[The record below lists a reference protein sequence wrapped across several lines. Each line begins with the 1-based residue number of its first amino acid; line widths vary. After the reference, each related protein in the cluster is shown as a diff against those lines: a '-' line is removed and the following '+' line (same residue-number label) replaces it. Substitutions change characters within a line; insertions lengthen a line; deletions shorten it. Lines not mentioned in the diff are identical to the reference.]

1 MENNIADFILNEN
14 ISLDF
19 SNFLRNLITVF
30 ILSILIQ
37 LVYNK
42 FSQSLS
48 NKDYFSKNFVV
59 LGITTCI
66 VITIVKSSLAL
77 SLGLVGALSIIR
89 FRTAIKEPEEIS
101 YLFICIGI
109 GLGLG
114 ASYKLIT
121 IMSILLIII
130 LIIIKEKVFGDKEIS
145 SEAIYLTLNYKGKLD
160 LNEILSLC
168 SKYCTSVYLRDFDL
182 LVDNSQ
188 VGLII
193 NFDDTKKVN
202 DLTNQI
208 KLIDNKI
215 EINLINK
222 HDVI

>member
-1 MENNIADFILNEN
+1 MDSLTSLKENFNIQLNYPE
-14 ISLDF
+14 LA
-19 SNFLRNLITVF
+19 LNLIIAALLGWLLEFVF
-30 ILSILIQ
+30 INYSNSIN
-37 LVYNK
+37 NK
-42 FSQSLS
+42 
-48 NKDYFSKNFVV
+48 KVFSKNFV
-59 LGITTCI
+59 IIATTTAFI
-66 VITIVKSSLAL
+66 ISIVKSSLAL

-114 ASYKLIT
+114 ANYKLIT
-121 IMSILLIII
+121 IMAILLIII
-130 LIIIKEKVFGDKEIS
+130 LIIIKEKIFGEKEIS

-160 LNEILSLC
+160 LNEILNLC

-182 LVDNSQ
+182 LVDNTQ

-193 NFDDTKKVN
+193 NFEDTKKVN
-202 DLTNQI
+202 DLTNEI
-208 KLIDNKI
+208 KLIDSKI